1 MPRSSR
7 TSELVSNLEVERTAR
22 TNRKGKR
29 QEKNLLTLTLSTSNS
44 KNKRKVEISENMV
57 EHRILK
63 ELATPNMN

>member
-22 TNRKGKR
+22 INRKGKR

-44 KNKRKVEISENMV
+44 KNKREVEISENMV

>member
-7 TSELVSNLEVERTAR
+7 TSELVSDLEVERTAR

-29 QEKNLLTLTLSTSNS
+29 REKNLITLTLSTSNS
-44 KNKRKVEISENMV
+44 KNKREVEISENV
-57 EHRILK
+57 AEHRILK